1 MVKLSTAG
9 YHEYDTTMPHSIEC
23 HHDNDDQNLAHEK
36 KRIHMPG
43 YDHLTL
49 IMKCVTKVDDPT
61 EQNPILALKKT
72 VIP

>member
-9 YHEYDTTMPHSIEC
+9 YHEYDTAMPHSIKC

-36 KRIHMPG
+36 KGIYMLG

-49 IMKCVTKVDDPT
+49 SYLKCKY
-61 EQNPILALKKT
+61 KK
-72 VIP
+72 

>member
-9 YHEYDTTMPHSIEC
+9 YHEYDTAMPHSIKC

-36 KRIHMPG
+36 KGIYMPG

-49 IMKCVTKVDDPT
+49 KCATEVDDPT